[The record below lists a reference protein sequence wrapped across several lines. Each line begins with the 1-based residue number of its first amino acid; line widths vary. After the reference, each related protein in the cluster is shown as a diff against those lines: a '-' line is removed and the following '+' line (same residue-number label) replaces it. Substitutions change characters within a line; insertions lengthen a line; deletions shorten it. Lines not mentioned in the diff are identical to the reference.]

1 MARVFIA
8 GAGYVGTLAAEYLAR
23 AEAEHVVDIGRRTP
37 SSSPRSHAM
46 DVLRPETF
54 PKELREA
61 DCVVYCVSAGE
72 FTPQAY
78 RRAYVD
84 GLACVI
90 DAAAKGAARR
100 LIFVSSTGVFAQD
113 DGSVV
118 DEISPAEPRGFSG
131 RTLLEGEALL
141 AAAPMDTTA
150 IRFSGIYGPGRDR
163 LVRMVR
169 NRTPVPAKARLA
181 LTNRIHRD
189 DCARALVHLV
199 EQPVI
204 APLYL
209 GSDEAPTPMGEI
221 LDWIATRLGLEPPP
235 VGGEAGEAPQR
246 GGNKRIS
253 SARLR
258 GEGFV
263 FLHPTYREGFAA
275 ILEAEALGQHGD
287 ADPIS

>member
-23 AEAEHVVDIGRRTP
+23 VEHEVDIGRRSP
-37 SSSPRSHAM
+37 SASPRSHAM
-46 DVLRPETF
+46 DVLRPGTF

-61 DCVVYCVSAGE
+61 DCVVYCVSADE
-72 FTPQAY
+72 FTPEAY

-84 GLACVI
+84 GLARVI
-90 DAAAKGAARR
+90 GAAATGAARR
-100 LIFVSSTGVFAQD
+100 LIFVSSTGVFGQD

-118 DEISPAEPRGFSG
+118 DETSPAEPRGFSG
-131 RTLLEGEALL
+131 RTILEGEALL
-141 AAAPMDTTA
+141 AAAPLETTT

-163 LVRMVR
+163 LIRMVR
-169 NRTPVPAKARLA
+169 SRTPVSAKARLA
-181 LTNRIHRD
+181 VTNRIHRD

-199 EQPVI
+199 EQPVL
-204 APLYL
+204 ARLYL

-221 LDWIATRLGLEPPP
+221 LDWIATRLGLDPPP
-235 VGGEAGEAPQR
+235 VGGETGEAPQR

-263 FLHPTYREGFAA
+263 FVHPTYREGFAA
-275 ILEAEALGQHGD
+275 ILEAEGRGQGGD
-287 ADPIS
+287 ADPLS